1 MIWAYYTDMGILSA
15 LRLVKDDADT
25 LKNQYAPAVM
35 ASQYNSW
42 SDSAIGYQTN
52 SIDLVSA
59 LQVPTVAK
67 CFQLLTGTIGGIPMN
82 LYNKTTGEELGSPI
96 WLQQPDIRQP
106 RSVTIAYTVQSLA
119 AYGQAFWQVK
129 SQYSDDGRPA
139 RFEWVANTRITTK
152 LNARNTE
159 VEFYTLNGEV
169 LPNNGVGSL
178 ITFQALNPGVLQTG
192 ARTIQAALDLERA
205 AAISAATP
213 MPTSIIKNNGA
224 DLPEAQIQGIL
235 AGWKAARQSRSTAYL
250 TSSLELQTFGFSPK
264 DMMYDEAKQSLSTEI
279 CRLMNVPAYM
289 ASSDANK
296 SMTYQNVLDARKEFY
311 AYTLAPYVCAIEDR
325 LSMNDITNAQNVV
338 RFDVNETFLRA
349 DTMERLLV
357 IEKLL
362 GLGLISLDQAM
373 AMEDLSPNG
382 DAS

>member
-1 MIWAYYTDMGILSA
+1 MGILSA

-52 SIDLVSA
+52 SIDLISA

-67 CFQLLTGTIGGIPMN
+67 CFQLMTGVIGGIPIS
-82 LYNKTTGEELGSPI
+82 LYNKKTGEELGSPI
-96 WLQQPDIRQP
+96 WLEQPDIRQP

-152 LNARNTE
+152 LNARSTE
-159 VEFYTLNGEV
+159 VEFYTLNGEA
-169 LPNNGVGSL
+169 LPNSGVGSL
-178 ITFQALNPGVLQTG
+178 VTFQALNPGVLQTG

-224 DLPEAQIQGIL
+224 DLPESQIQGIL

-250 TSSLELQTFGFSPK
+250 TSSLELQTFGFSPSE
-264 DMMYDEAKQSLSTEI
+264 MMYDEAKQSLSTEI
-279 CRLMNVPAYM
+279 CRLMNVPAYL

-296 SMTYQNVLDARKEFY
+296 SMTYQNILDARKEFF

-349 DTMERLLV
+349 DTMERLNV
-357 IEKLL
+357 IEKMLA
-362 GLGLISLDQAM
+362 LGLIDLNQAM

>member
-1 MIWAYYTDMGILSA
+1 MGILSA
-15 LRLVKDDADT
+15 LRLVKDETDT

-152 LNARNTE
+152 LNARSTE

-235 AGWKAARQSRSTAYL
+235 AGWKNARNSRSTAYL

-357 IEKLL
+357 VEKLL
-362 GLGLISLDQAM
+362 GLGLITLDQAM

>member
-1 MIWAYYTDMGILSA
+1 
-15 LRLVKDDADT
+15 
-25 LKNQYAPAVM
+25 M
-35 ASQYNSW
+35 AGQYNSW

-52 SIDLVSA
+52 NIDLVSA

-106 RSVTIAYTVQSLA
+106 RSVTIAYTVQSLS
-119 AYGQAFWQVK
+119 AYGQSFWQVK

-139 RFEWVANTRITTK
+139 RFEWVANTRVTTK
-152 LNARNTE
+152 LNARSTE
-159 VEFYTLNGEV
+159 VEYYSLNGEV
-169 LPNNGVGSL
+169 LPNSGVGSL
-178 ITFQALNPGVLQTG
+178 VTFQALNPGVLQTG

-213 MPTSIIKNNGA
+213 LPTSIIKNNGA

-264 DMMYDEAKQSLSTEI
+264 DMMYDEAKQGLSTEI

-325 LSMNDITNAQNVV
+325 LSMNDITASGNTV
-338 RFDVNETFLRA
+338 RFNISETFLRS
-349 DTMERLLV
+349 DDKTRLET
-357 IEKLL
+357 IEKMLS
-362 GLGLISLDQAM
+362 LGLIDVEQAKE
-373 AMEDLSPNG
+373 MEDLTPNG
-382 DAS
+382 NESNNATYVQ

>member
-1 MIWAYYTDMGILSA
+1 MGILSA
-15 LRLVKDDADT
+15 LRLVKDETDT

-67 CFQLLTGTIGGIPMN
+67 CFQLLTGTIGGIPLN

-152 LNARNTE
+152 LNARSTE
-159 VEFYTLNGEV
+159 VEYYSLNGEM
-169 LPNNGVGSL
+169 LPNSGVGSL
-178 ITFQALNPGVLQTG
+178 VTFQALNPGVLQTG

-289 ASSDANK
+289 ASSDAN
-296 SMTYQNVLDARKEFY
+296 SSYTYSNILDSRKEFY
-311 AYTLAPYVCAIEDR
+311 AYTLAPYVCAVEDR

-349 DTMERLLV
+349 DTMERLNV
-357 IEKLL
+357 IEKML
-362 GLGLISLDQAM
+362 GLGLITLDQAM

>member
-1 MIWAYYTDMGILSA
+1 MGILSA
-15 LRLVKDDADT
+15 LRLVKDETDT

-152 LNARNTE
+152 LNARSTE

-235 AGWKAARQSRSTAYL
+235 AGWKNARNSRSTAYL

-349 DTMERLLV
+349 DTMERLNV
-357 IEKLL
+357 IEKMLN
-362 GLGLISLDQAM
+362 LGLITLDQAM

>member
-1 MIWAYYTDMGILSA
+1 MGILSA
-15 LRLVKDDADT
+15 LRLVKDETDT

-67 CFQLLTGTIGGIPMN
+67 CFQLLTGTIGGIPLN

-152 LNARNTE
+152 LNARSTE

-169 LPNNGVGSL
+169 LPKDGVGSL

-213 MPTSIIKNNGA
+213 MPTSIIKNNGS

-250 TSSLELQTFGFSPK
+250 TSSLELQTFGFSPSE
-264 DMMYDEAKQSLSTEI
+264 MLYDSAKLSLSTEI

-289 ASSDANK
+289 ASSDQNK

-362 GLGLISLDQAM
+362 GLGLITLDQAM

>member
-1 MIWAYYTDMGILSA
+1 MGILSA

-67 CFQLLTGTIGGIPMN
+67 CFQLLTGTIGGIPLN

-139 RFEWVANTRITTK
+139 RFEWVANTRVTTK
-152 LNARNTE
+152 LNARSTE

-169 LPNNGVGSL
+169 LPNSGVNSL
-178 ITFQALNPGVLQTG
+178 VTFQALNPGVLQTG

-349 DTMERLLV
+349 DTMERLNV
-357 IEKLL
+357 IEKML
-362 GLGLISLDQAM
+362 GLGLITLDQAM

>member
-1 MIWAYYTDMGILSA
+1 MGILSA

-67 CFQLLTGTIGGIPMN
+67 CFQLLTGTIGGIPLN

-119 AYGQAFWQVK
+119 AYGQSFWQVK

-139 RFEWVANTRITTK
+139 RFEWVANTRVTTK
-152 LNARNTE
+152 LNARSTE

-169 LPNNGVGSL
+169 LPKDGVGSL

-349 DTMERLLV
+349 DTMERLNV
-357 IEKLL
+357 IEKML
-362 GLGLISLDQAM
+362 GLGLITLDQAM

>member
-1 MIWAYYTDMGILSA
+1 
-15 LRLVKDDADT
+15 
-25 LKNQYAPAVM
+25 
-35 ASQYNSW
+35 
-42 SDSAIGYQTN
+42 
-52 SIDLVSA
+52 
-59 LQVPTVAK
+59 
-67 CFQLLTGTIGGIPMN
+67 LTGTIGGIPMN

-106 RSVTIAYTVQSLA
+106 RSVSIAYTVQSLA
-119 AYGQAFWQVK
+119 AYGQSFWQVK
-129 SQYSDDGRPA
+129 SVYSDDGRPA

-152 LNARNTE
+152 LNARSTE
-159 VEFYTLNGEV
+159 VEYYMLNGEA

-178 ITFQALNPGVLQTG
+178 ITFQNLFPGVLQTG

-213 MPTSIIKNNGA
+213 MPTSIIKNNGS

-235 AGWKAARQSRSTAYL
+235 AGWKNARNSRSTAYL

-349 DTMERLLV
+349 DTMERLNV
-357 IEKLL
+357 IEKMLN
-362 GLGLISLDQAM
+362 LGLITLDQAM

>member
-1 MIWAYYTDMGILSA
+1 MGILSA
-15 LRLVKDDADT
+15 LRLVKDETDT

-67 CFQLLTGTIGGIPMN
+67 CFQLLTGTIGGIPLN

-152 LNARNTE
+152 LNARSTE
-159 VEFYTLNGEV
+159 VEFYSLNGEV
-169 LPNNGVGSL
+169 LPNSGVGSL
-178 ITFQALNPGVLQTG
+178 VTFQALNPGVLQTG

-213 MPTSIIKNNGA
+213 LPTSIIKNNGA

-362 GLGLISLDQAM
+362 GLGLITLDQAM

>member
-1 MIWAYYTDMGILSA
+1 MGILSA
-15 LRLVKDDADT
+15 LRLVKDETDT

-119 AYGQAFWQVK
+119 AYGQSFWQVK

-152 LNARNTE
+152 LNARSTE
-159 VEFYTLNGEV
+159 VEYYNLNGEV

-250 TSSLELQTFGFSPK
+250 TSSLELQTFGFSPSE
-264 DMMYDEAKQSLSTEI
+264 MLYDDAKLSLSTEI

-289 ASSDANK
+289 ASSDQNK

-349 DTMERLLV
+349 DTMQRLLV

-362 GLGLISLDQAM
+362 GLGLITLDQAM